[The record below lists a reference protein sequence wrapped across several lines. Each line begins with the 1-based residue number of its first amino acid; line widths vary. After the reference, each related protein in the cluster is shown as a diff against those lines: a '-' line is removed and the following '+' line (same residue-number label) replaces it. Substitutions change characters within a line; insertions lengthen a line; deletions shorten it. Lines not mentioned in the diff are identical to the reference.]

1 MSIQKAYNKK
11 YTLYPLYII
20 SADSHKLLENNLQSA
35 TYIITILRSGETP
48 SLLKTLHTVKDYST
62 HIKQYAILLINI
74 WEGSIVYGLQ

>member
-20 SADSHKLLENNLQSA
+20 SADSDKLLENNLQSA
-35 TYIITILRSGETP
+35 THVIIVLISRETA
-48 SLLKTLHTVKDYST
+48 SLLKTLHTVKDYSL
-62 HIKQYAILLINI
+62 HIKQYAILLINL